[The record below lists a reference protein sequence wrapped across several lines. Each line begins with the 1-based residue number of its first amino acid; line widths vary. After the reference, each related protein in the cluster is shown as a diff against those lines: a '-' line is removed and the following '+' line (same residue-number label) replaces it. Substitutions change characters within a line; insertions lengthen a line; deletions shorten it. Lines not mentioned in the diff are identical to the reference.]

1 MSDKTPEF
9 FTDEF
14 GNSYFLAYRN
24 EAGSAYRVVPREGT
38 SPLANAP
45 RSDEERRELVRQFGS
60 IENFGVALLDIVER
74 LNRAVPYGLEDF
86 AVLVDAAAEIE
97 RLRAERDEWQAG
109 YHKAWSELG
118 LAADEIERLRALC
131 NDLHHDATCAES
143 FCRLCGEGIREWEAR
158 RG

>member
-1 MSDKTPEF
+1 MSEKTPEF

-97 RLRAERDEWQAG
+97 RLRQSVIEMRQLLDDFWKTCTEEHSSVEMFVLHRAAG
-109 YHKAWSELG
+109 HAI
-118 LAADEIERLRALC
+118 ARAY
-131 NDLHHDATCAES
+131 DAVPE
-143 FCRLCGEGIREWEAR
+143 EAR